1 MQAGF
6 AGSDRLHARRWNR
19 TALVLRFYGQ
29 MSEREIA
36 EAMDVRPGT
45 VKSLVSRGLADLRE
59 VIKR

>member
-1 MQAGF
+1 M
-6 AGSDRLHARRWNR
+6 
-19 TALVLRFYGQ
+19 LRFYGQ